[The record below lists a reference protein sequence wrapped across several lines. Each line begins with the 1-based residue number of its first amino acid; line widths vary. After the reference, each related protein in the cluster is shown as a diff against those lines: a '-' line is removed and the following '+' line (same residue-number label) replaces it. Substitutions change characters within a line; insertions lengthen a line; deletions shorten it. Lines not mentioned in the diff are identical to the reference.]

1 MAKIEN
7 LEDLRLACKEYAGC
21 IMLRIGME
29 RYLHL
34 FSPESKN
41 LKELVFE
48 AVLGVREH
56 PAAVYE
62 LSSDIT
68 LRDVVLECAKQGIF
82 FNSPFNQEGVKE
94 WLKTPGLREM
104 YDEEGNLTKPSPAV
118 VSKEK
123 AKDVARKSIGEISS
137 REEYIRALENNF
149 PAPEVLDD
157 FLEGVGASSVSEA
170 VHNLVNGVASGKV
183 QSLSAGN
190 LDCIWLEDL
199 PIEKVARLLFGFTLQ
214 ERNEEEGWEIY
225 LSSSGERWCFSQVWG
240 EDPSLEKMPD

>member
-29 RYLHL
+29 RYLYP

-48 AVLGVREH
+48 AVPGVREH

-62 LSSDIT
+62 LSPDIT

-82 FNSPFNQEGVKE
+82 FNSPFNQERVEE
-94 WLKTPGLREM
+94 WLETPGLREM
-104 YDEEGNLTKPSPAV
+104 YDKEGNLTKLPGESEVKAHRKKV
-118 VSKEK
+118 VAEK
-123 AKDVARKSIGEISS
+123 ITSL
-137 REEYIRALENNF
+137 EEYIQALEENF

-157 FLEGVGASSVSEA
+157 FLEGAGASSIPEA
-170 VHNLVNGVASGKV
+170 VRTLIDGVVSGEV
-183 QSLSAGN
+183 QTLSAGD
-190 LDCIWLEDL
+190 LHCIWLEDISL
-199 PIEKVARLLFGFTLQ
+199 EKVMKLLFGFVLK
-214 ERNEEEGWEIY
+214 EKDEEKGWEIY
-225 LSSSGERWCFSQVWG
+225 FSPSGEKWRFSQIWG
-240 EDPSLEKMPD
+240 EDLSLEKIS

>member
-7 LEDLRLACKEYAGC
+7 LEDLRLACKEYVGC

-29 RYLHL
+29 RYLHP

-48 AVLGVREH
+48 AVPGVRKH
-56 PAAVYE
+56 PAAVYK
-62 LSSDIT
+62 LSPDIT

-82 FNSPFNQEGVKE
+82 FNSPLNQERVEE

-104 YDEEGNLTKPSPAV
+104 YDEEGNLTKLSAT
-118 VSKEK
+118 VSKKK
-123 AKDVARKSIGEISS
+123 AKVVARKSIGEISS
-137 REEYIRALENNF
+137 QEEYIRALEENF

-157 FLEGVGASSVSEA
+157 FLEGAGASSISDA
-170 VHNLVNGVASGKV
+170 VRNLIDGVASGKIKV
-183 QSLSAGN
+183 LSAGE

-199 PIEKVARLLFGFTLQ
+199 PLEKVARLLFGFTLQ
-214 ERNEEEGWEIY
+214 ERSEEEGWEIY
-225 LSSSGERWCFSQVWG
+225 LSPSGEKWRFSQVWG
-240 EDPSLEKMPD
+240 DDLSLEKMLD